1 MVCAICK
8 EGNLIHQLDAK
19 DYRYTKE
26 VFSVYTCEN
35 CKIKQTKPIPQNIK
49 KYYNIK
55 DYDSY
60 NTKKDLFGWLY
71 GLVRRVN
78 SNSKLLTIKKEG
90 VRSLLDYGCGSGHF
104 VKYARQKGLIAFG
117 YEPINQPDNKY
128 VYKKLNEV
136 PEKKYDLITLWHVLE
151 HTKDPVSLILSLKKL
166 LNEGGKIIIG
176 LPNYDSYD
184 NFIYKSSWAG
194 YDLPRH
200 IYHFNRSSFAYFV
213 EKTQMKIIKTK
224 PMIFDSFYVS
234 MLSEQ
239 NKNNPFWFL
248 FGFIN
253 GLISNLL
260 GLFSKNYSSIIY
272 IIK

>member
-1 MVCAICK
+1 M
-8 EGNLIHQLDAK
+8 
-19 DYRYTKE
+19 
-26 VFSVYTCEN
+26 
-35 CKIKQTKPIPQNIK
+35 
-49 KYYNIK
+49 
-55 DYDSY
+55 
-60 NTKKDLFGWLY
+60 
-71 GLVRRVN
+71 
-78 SNSKLLTIKKEG
+78 
-90 VRSLLDYGCGSGHF
+90 
-104 VKYARQKGLIAFG
+104 KYARQKGLIAFG

-166 LNEGGKIIIG
+166 LNHGGKIIIG
-176 LPNYDSYD
+176 LPIMIHTITLYIRVTGLGMIYQGT
-184 NFIYKSSWAG
+184 FIISTG
-194 YDLPRH
+194 VRLP
-200 IYHFNRSSFAYFV
+200 ILL
-213 EKTQMKIIKTK
+213 KTQMKIIKTK

>member
-1 MVCAICK
+1 M
-8 EGNLIHQLDAK
+8 
-19 DYRYTKE
+19 
-26 VFSVYTCEN
+26 
-35 CKIKQTKPIPQNIK
+35 
-49 KYYNIK
+49 
-55 DYDSY
+55 
-60 NTKKDLFGWLY
+60 
-71 GLVRRVN
+71 
-78 SNSKLLTIKKEG
+78 
-90 VRSLLDYGCGSGHF
+90 
-104 VKYARQKGLIAFG
+104 
-117 YEPINQPDNKY
+117 
-128 VYKKLNEV
+128 
-136 PEKKYDLITLWHVLE
+136 LE
-151 HTKDPVSLILSLKKL
+151 HTKDPISLILSLKKL
-166 LNEGGKIIIG
+166 LNDGGKIIIG

-184 NFIYKSSWAG
+184 NFIYKGNWAG

-213 EKTQMKIIKTK
+213 EKTQMKIIETK